1 MKHSLLKTLVEVS
14 PDNFITALA
23 EQCLDL
29 AERDNFKQMSPVNA
43 KLLINESVKKGY
55 HEEVIRVIKK
65 AKNLENDDEVQT
77 LIRKASMPKIDC
89 ASKSGRKAAPV
100 VNDKKL
106 LILG

>member
-43 KLLINESVKKGY
+43 KILINESFKRGY

-65 AKNLENDDEVQT
+65 AKNLENDEEVQT
-77 LIRKASMPKIDC
+77 LIKKASRPKIDC
-89 ASKSGRKAAPV
+89 ASNDREKTPV
-100 VNDKKL
+100 VNDKRL